1 MTEHR
6 QRPRLPEWAVLEHL
20 QARLEAVQAEQD
32 ELVRRNAQ
40 LAAARE
46 SVERERERY
55 RQLFELAPDAYLV
68 TDCAGTVLEANVAAT
83 VLLGGPIEGLV
94 GKPLESFVPDA
105 DRRSFRRRLL
115 ASVEARGA
123 QEWELTLD
131 GRRRTVETKVSVA
144 PMVGQ
149 SGDVEGFRWIIRDVT
164 VTKQAER
171 QLRTLNVELERRVVE
186 RTAELEHERGRLQAV
201 VDQLPAGLVIVDAVS
216 TAGLFVNAVAEDLVG
231 PNGDG
236 GPFERRLRLF
246 RANGDLYPAAERP
259 LARAL
264 RRGETTAAEEALVE
278 RPDGSRTLVQVGAG
292 PLRDSEG
299 RIEGAILT
307 LLDLSERERL
317 EQSER
322 EFVTNAAHELRT
334 PLAAVTSAVEVLQA
348 GAKESSEDRDL
359 FLGHIER
366 GTARL
371 GRLVRALLVLAR
383 AQSGLEATRV
393 ERVELAAL
401 LEQVASGFAHEH
413 DLTIECA
420 SDLAAWC
427 DRSLLEQAI
436 TGLAENAV
444 KHGDAGTAV
453 LAAGQ
458 RADGV
463 KIEVRDAGPGIPH
476 EQHERMFD
484 RFYRGVGPSSEGF
497 GLGLAIVRQAAEAMG
512 AELSVESAPGEGTTI
527 GLLLPQAGFQ

>member
-1 MTEHR
+1 MTDDG

-20 QARLEAVQAEQD
+20 QGRLEAVQAEQD
-32 ELVRRNAQ
+32 ELVRRNAE

-55 RQLFELAPDAYLV
+55 RKLFELAPDAYLV

-83 VLLGGPIEGLV
+83 VLVGVPIDGLV
-94 GKPLESFVPDA
+94 GKPLQSFVPHA

-123 QEWELTLD
+123 QEWELSLD
-131 GRRRTVETKVSVA
+131 GRRRTVETTVSVA

-149 SGDVEGFRWIIRDVT
+149 SGGVDGFRWIIRDVT

-171 QLRTLNVELERRVVE
+171 QLRTLNVELERRVAA
-186 RTAELEHERGRLQAV
+186 RTAELDHERGRLQAV

-216 TAGLFVNAVAEDLVG
+216 KAGLFVNAVAEDLVG
-231 PNGDG
+231 PNGHG
-236 GPFERRLRLF
+236 GPFERRLRLLH
-246 RANGDLYPAAERP
+246 ANGDLYPVSERP

-264 RRGETTAAEEALVE
+264 RLGETTAAEEALVE
-278 RPDGSRTLVQVGAG
+278 RTDGSRTFVQVGAG

-307 LLDLSERERL
+307 LLDLSDRERL

-348 GAKESSEDRDL
+348 GAKESAEDRDL

-393 ERVELAAL
+393 ERVEVAPL

-413 DLTIECA
+413 HLTIECA
-420 SDLAAWC
+420 SDLEAWC

-444 KHGDAGTAV
+444 KHGGAGTAV

-497 GLGLAIVRQAAEAMG
+497 GLGLAIVRQAAEAME
-512 AELSVESAPGEGTTI
+512 AELSVESEPGEGTTI
-527 GLLLPQAGFQ
+527 GLLLPQPGFK

>member
-1 MTEHR
+1 MTENR

-83 VLLGGPIEGLV
+83 VLLGGPIDGLV
-94 GKPLESFVPDA
+94 GKPLASFVPDA
-105 DRRSFRRRLL
+105 HRSAFRRRLL

-149 SGDVEGFRWIIRDVT
+149 SGEVEGFRWIIRDVT

-171 QLRTLNVELERRVVE
+171 QLRTLNVELERRVAE
-186 RTAELEHERGRLQAV
+186 RTAELEHEQARLQAV

-246 RANGDLYPAAERP
+246 RANGDLYPVTERP

-278 RPDGSRTLVQVGAG
+278 RP
-292 PLRDSEG
+292 
-299 RIEGAILT
+299 IEGAILT
-307 LLDLSERERL
+307 LLDLSDRERL

-393 ERVELAAL
+393 ERVEVAAL
-401 LEQVASGFAHEH
+401 LEQVASGFAHEY
-413 DLTIECA
+413 DLTVECA

-444 KHGDAGTAV
+444 KHGGAGTVV
-453 LAAGQ
+453 LAAAQ

-463 KIEVRDAGPGIPH
+463 KIEVRDAGPGIPPD
-476 EQHERMFD
+476 QHERMFD

-512 AELSVESAPGEGTTI
+512 AELSVESEPGEGTTI
-527 GLLLPQAGFQ
+527 GLLLPQPGFQ

>member
-1 MTEHR
+1 MTQNR
-6 QRPRLPEWAVLEHL
+6 QRPRLPEWAVLDHL
-20 QARLEAVQAEQD
+20 QERLEAVQAEQD
-32 ELVRRNAQ
+32 ELVRQNAQ

-68 TDCAGTVLEANVAAT
+68 TDGAGTVLEANVAAT
-83 VLLGGPIEGLV
+83 VLLAGRIDGLV
-94 GKPLESFVPDA
+94 GTPLESFVPDA
-105 DRRSFRRRLL
+105 DRPSFRRRLL
-115 ASVEARGA
+115 ASADTRGA
-123 QEWELTLD
+123 QEWELSLD
-131 GRRRTVETKVSVA
+131 GRGRTVETKVSVA
-144 PMVGQ
+144 PMVGAA
-149 SGDVEGFRWIIRDVT
+149 GKVEGFRWIIRDVT
-164 VTKQAER
+164 VTKHAER

-186 RTAELEHERGRLQAV
+186 RTAELDHERGRLQAV

-216 TAGLFVNAVAEDLVG
+216 KAGLFVNAVAEHLVG
-231 PNGDG
+231 PNGHG
-236 GPFERRLRLF
+236 WPFERRLRLL
-246 RANGDLYPAAERP
+246 RANGDRYPVTERP

-264 RRGETTAAEEALVE
+264 GRGETTAAEEALVE
-278 RPDGSRTLVQVGAG
+278 RADGSRTLVQLGAG

-383 AQSGLEATRV
+383 AQSGLEAPRA
-393 ERVELAAL
+393 ERVEVAAL
-401 LEQVASGFAHEH
+401 LEQVATGFAHEYE
-413 DLTIECA
+413 LTIECA
-420 SDLAAWC
+420 SGLVAWC
-427 DRSLLEQAI
+427 DRSLLEQAV

-444 KHGDAGTAV
+444 KHGAAGTAV
-453 LAAGQ
+453 LAAAQG
-458 RADGV
+458 ADGV
-463 KIEVRDAGPGIPH
+463 RIEVRDAGRGIPH
-476 EQHERMFD
+476 QEQQRMFD
-484 RFYRGVGPSSEGF
+484 RFYRGVDPSSEGF
-497 GLGLAIVRQAAEAMG
+497 GLGLAIVRQAADAMG
-512 AELSVESAPGEGTTI
+512 AELSVESAPGEGTTV
-527 GLLLPQAGFQ
+527 GLLPQPGFQ